1 MLPLPI
7 PCWPVVP
14 LAIACGAL
22 YRAVSWKS
30 VNGLWFPSV
39 PPRNQTQTGIS
50 TPADGRL
57 DRTFVGCWVFDSC
70 LSRPCSGAAW
80 QLSSVLRGIRRAPQR
95 VPDLAASL
103 PPGVR
108 ARSLLALSGRHTRKD
123 RVGIDSAPPGVPRH
137 MRRWRPIFEHLLL
150 GLHAVEQLPRSVDI
164 EVARS

>member
-50 TPADGRL
+50 TPADERL

-123 RVGIDSAPPGVPRH
+123 RVGIDSA
-137 MRRWRPIFEHLLL
+137 
-150 GLHAVEQLPRSVDI
+150 
-164 EVARS
+164 